1 MALYVR
7 DAANVKTELEQEFGK
22 KLTIKQLWILV
33 RLMRT
38 ARRSCRSNSALY
50 GFLKLLF
57 PYADFRD
64 VPKDN
69 KWGKGLQI
77 TVDDE
82 SLSDDEGEE

>member
-1 MALYVR
+1 MALYIS
-7 DAANVKTELEQEFGK
+7 DAARIKPELEQEFGS
-22 KLTIKQLWILV
+22 KLTVHQLWILV

-38 ARRSCRSNSALY
+38 ARRSCKSNSALY
-50 GFLKLLF
+50 SFLKLVF

-77 TVDDE
+77 TVDDD
-82 SLSDDEGEE
+82 SLSDDGEDF